1 MKTLIHARELEQC
14 TCFNL
19 RKMARELTNNYNDSL
34 KSYGVNSTQIPILA
48 LINIYN
54 QIETSKIAKL
64 LNLESSTLRRNSSIL
79 IKKKLIKI
87 VRRDIN
93 GNLLKLTANGYKK
106 LKETLPIWK
115 KSNQNGKTLV
125 KNYIQVLKKISK

>member
-1 MKTLIHARELEQC
+1 MKKLIQIKELEQC

-19 RKMARELTNNYNDSL
+19 RKIARELTNSYNYAL

-54 QIETSKIAKL
+54 QIETSKIAEL
-64 LNLESSTLRRNSSIL
+64 LNLEPSTLRRNSSIL

-87 VRRDIN
+87 VKRDVN
-93 GNLLKLTANGYKK
+93 GNLLKLTTNGYNK
-106 LKETLPIWK
+106 LKESLPIWK
-115 KSNQNGKTLV
+115 KSNQFGKKLI
-125 KNYIQVLKKISK
+125 KNYLKILKQISK

>member
-1 MKTLIHARELEQC
+1 MKKLIRVRELEQC

-19 RKMARELTNNYNDSL
+19 RKMARELTNNYNNSL

-54 QIETSKIAKL
+54 QIETSKIAEL
-64 LNLESSTLRRNSSIL
+64 LNLEPSTLRRNSSIL

-87 VRRDIN
+87 TKRDVN
-93 GNLLKLTANGYKK
+93 GNLLKLTTHGYNK
-106 LKETLPIWK
+106 LKEILPIWK
-115 KSNQNGKTLV
+115 RSNQNGKKLV
-125 KNYIQVLKKISK
+125 RDYLPVLKKISK

>member
-1 MKTLIHARELEQC
+1 MKKLIQVKELEQC

-19 RKMARELTNNYNDSL
+19 RKMARELTNNYNNSL

-48 LINIYN
+48 LLNIYN
-54 QIETSKIAKL
+54 QIETSKIAEL
-64 LNLESSTLRRNSSIL
+64 LNLEQSTLRRNSSIL

-93 GNLLKLTANGYKK
+93 GNLLKLTTNGYNK
-106 LKETLPIWK
+106 LRDTLPIWK
-115 KSNQNGKTLV
+115 KSNQIGKKFV
-125 KNYIQVLKKISK
+125 KDYLHVLKKISK

>member
-1 MKTLIHARELEQC
+1 MKKLIQVRELEQC

-19 RKMARELTNNYNDSL
+19 RKMARELTNNYNNSL

-54 QIETSKIAKL
+54 QIETSKIAEL
-64 LNLESSTLRRNSSIL
+64 LNLEPSTLRRNSSIL

-87 VRRDIN
+87 VKRDIN
-93 GNLLKLTANGYKK
+93 GNLLKLTTNGYKK
-106 LKETLPIWK
+106 LREILPIWK
-115 KSNQNGKTLV
+115 KSNQKGKKLV
-125 KNYIQVLKKISK
+125 KDYLQVLKKISE

>member
-1 MKTLIHARELEQC
+1 MKKLIQVKELEQC

-19 RKMARELTNNYNDSL
+19 RKMARELTNNYNNSL

-54 QIETSKIAKL
+54 QIETSKIAEL
-64 LNLESSTLRRNSSIL
+64 LNLEPSTLRRNSSIL

-87 VRRDIN
+87 VRRDAN
-93 GNLLKLTANGYKK
+93 GNLLKLTTNGYNK
-106 LKETLPIWK
+106 LRDALPVWK
-115 KSNQNGKTLV
+115 KSNQTGKKLV
-125 KNYIQVLKKISK
+125 KDYLQVLKKISK

>member
-1 MKTLIHARELEQC
+1 MKKLIQVRELEQC

-19 RKMARELTNNYNDSL
+19 RKMARELTNNYNNSL

-54 QIETSKIAKL
+54 QIETSKIAEL
-64 LNLESSTLRRNSSIL
+64 LNLEPSTLRRNSSIL

-87 VRRDIN
+87 VKRDVN
-93 GNLLKLTANGYKK
+93 GNLLKLTTYGYNK
-106 LKETLPIWK
+106 LKKTLPIWK
-115 KSNQNGKTLV
+115 KSNQKGKKLV
-125 KNYIQVLKKISK
+125 KDYLQILKKISK

>member
-1 MKTLIHARELEQC
+1 MKKLIQVRELEQC

-19 RKMARELTNNYNDSL
+19 RKMARELTNNYNNSL

-54 QIETSKIAKL
+54 QIETSKIAEL
-64 LNLESSTLRRNSSIL
+64 LNLEPSTLRRNSSIL

-87 VRRDIN
+87 TKRDVN
-93 GNLLKLTANGYKK
+93 GNLLKLTTHGYNK
-106 LKETLPIWK
+106 LKEILPIWK
-115 KSNQNGKTLV
+115 RSNQNGKKLV
-125 KNYIQVLKKISK
+125 RDYLPVLKKISK